1 MQLFFEI
8 ASGLVAIT
16 IIVVEIAIHRRPR
29 SRQQSPLSRA
39 ELDAKLQHPDELR
52 QLVNEKKKI
61 QAIKLYR
68 EETGANLQV
77 AKQAVDYLEG
87 QLQRGEEEERPA
99 TLDKGKGSM
108 EEVRRLIQAGRK
120 INAIKAYRQ
129 ATGVGLKEAKVA
141 VERMAAGTNGP
152 LPQER
157 SAKTG
162 PGLVD
167 PKKLQGLIREGR
179 KLEAIK
185 YIRQQRGVGLKEAKE
200 AVDWLEANLNSQ

>member
-29 SRQQSPLSRA
+29 SRQQSSLRQP

-68 EETGANLQV
+68 EETGANLQE
-77 AKQAVDYLEG
+77 ARRAVDYLEA
-87 QLQRGEEEERPA
+87 QLRRGEEEERPA
-99 TLDKGKGSM
+99 KSATGKGSM
-108 EEVRRLIQAGRK
+108 EEVRRLIQAGQK
-120 INAIKAYRQ
+120 INAIKAYRL
-129 ATGVGLKEAKVA
+129 ATGAGLKEAKVA
-141 VERMAAGTNGP
+141 VERMAAGTNVP

-167 PKKLQGLIREGR
+167 PEKLQGLIRDGR
-179 KLEAIK
+179 KIEAIK

>member
-1 MQLFFEI
+1 
-8 ASGLVAIT
+8 
-16 IIVVEIAIHRRPR
+16 
-29 SRQQSPLSRA
+29 
-39 ELDAKLQHPDELR
+39 
-52 QLVNEKKKI
+52 
-61 QAIKLYR
+61 
-68 EETGANLQV
+68 V